1 VAVANPFKFTQ
12 FATKVEMKIIIGISM
27 CIDLEDLMRR
37 LLASPAQRIRDILSF
52 DFWIEKKR

>member
-1 VAVANPFKFTQ
+1 
-12 FATKVEMKIIIGISM
+12 MKIIIGISM